1 MIYKLTSVKTVLAKV
16 YTDLGLGEEN
26 IQLTDMIEWAGEA
39 LEKIRAF
46 PVYTNKVTGKEN
58 IPLLEIEN
66 YQARLPMD
74 CFSVVQ
80 IAYTSTAD
88 GSGGFLPMKYAT
100 GSFEGRAALSSDSN
114 AYTVPNPVAPESSLI
129 ALVMN
134 LYDLTYAEAVA
145 KLNNEPDIASTIT
158 NLYNNSSNIITSDKD
173 TINYQQLEYRIVP
186 GYIKT
191 NVKSGYLM
199 VSYYAI
205 PTDEEGYPMIPDDQS
220 FIEAIYWYINMKIK
234 YIQWSTGKVRDAIYY
249 HAENKWQFYV
259 KQAYGRAMMPA
270 SIDEME
276 SVKNVWVRLLPTINA
291 ADTFFNY
298 IDQQERLKLYR

>member
-1 MIYKLTSVKTVLAKV
+1 
-16 YTDLGLGEEN
+16 
-26 IQLTDMIEWAGEA
+26 MIEWAGEG

-46 PVYTNKVTGKEN
+46 PAYTNKITGKDQL
-58 IPLLEIEN
+58 PLLEIED

-74 CFSVVQ
+74 CFSVLQ
-80 IAYTSTAD
+80 IAYTATSD
-88 GSGGFLPMKYAT
+88 GSSGYLPMKYAT

-114 AYTVPNPVAPESSLI
+114 AYTVPNPVAPEASLI

-134 LYDLTYAEAVA
+134 LYDLTYAQAVA
-145 KLNNEPDIASTIT
+145 KLNSEPDIASTLT
-158 NLYNNSSNIITSDKD
+158 TLYNNQSAITSSKS
-173 TINYQQLEYRIVP
+173 TINDQQLEYRIVP

-191 NVKSGYLM
+191 NIRTGYLM

-205 PTDEEGYPMIPDDQS
+205 PTDNEGYPMIPDDQS

-234 YIQWSTGKVRDAIYY
+234 YIQWTQGKVRDAIYY

-276 SVKNVWVRLLPTINA
+276 SIKNVWVRLIPTINA

-298 IDQQERLKLYR
+298 IDQQESLKLFR